1 MKKYY
6 KIIDG
11 KQVFFKGIL
20 VVDDKQIIN
29 PTEDQLLSDGWVEYV
44 EPELTPEELLQQ
56 AKDAKL
62 AEIETYDQSPAV
74 NSFTIN
80 GKEMWLDATLR
91 QQLRTSVNA
100 YQAMG
105 NVNVTK
111 WFGGIEYVFSI
122 TQWLQMLN
130 TLEIYAADA
139 LNVTESHKAAVN
151 GMDNIESINGYDI
164 TLGYPQKIV
173 F

>member
-11 KQVFFKGIL
+11 KQVFFKKIL
-20 VVDDKQIIN
+20 VVNGKQTIN
-29 PTEDQLLSDGWVEYV
+29 PTEEQILADGWIEYE
-44 EPELTPEELLQQ
+44 EPGLTPEELLQQ

-62 AEIETYDQSPAV
+62 AEIETYDQSPSV

-100 YQAMG
+100 YQALGMI
-105 NVNVTK
+105 NVTK
-111 WFGGIEYVFSI
+111 WFDGVEYVFSI

-130 TLEIYAADA
+130 TLEVYAADA

-151 GMDNIESINGYDI
+151 EMSSIESINVYDI